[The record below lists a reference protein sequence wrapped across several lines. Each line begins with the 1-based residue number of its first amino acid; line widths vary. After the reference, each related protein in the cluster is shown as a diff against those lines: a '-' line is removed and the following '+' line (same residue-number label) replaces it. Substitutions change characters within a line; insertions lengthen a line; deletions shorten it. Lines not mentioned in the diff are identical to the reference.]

1 MRIFSGILLVL
12 LFPVLLIGAI
22 YLWRKRAAAAKAQA
36 APQVPS
42 GNSNAA
48 QQITQTAQQITQVA
62 NAGAGLIKAFS
73 GLIPSN
79 DDYTPDS
86 SEMTSPVS
94 SIRYGESGGGGIN
107 IQPIIA

>member
-1 MRIFSGILLVL
+1 MRIVSGILLVL

-22 YLWRKRAAAAKAQA
+22 YLWRKRSAAAKAQA
-36 APQVPS
+36 APVVSS

-48 QQITQTAQQITQVA
+48 QQITQTAQQVTQIA
-62 NAGAGLIKAFS
+62 KAGTDLINMFKGLV
-73 GLIPSN
+73 PSN

-86 SEMTSPVS
+86 SEMTSPVA